1 MKSFKK
7 VLKYFS
13 VLILVLSLFGLGFTF
28 LFAEKIEGIVLNK
41 VNSKL
46 KTGISVADIE
56 FSVFANFPYASVTFS
71 DIFIQDSNSDTLLFS
86 KNSIIKLN
94 VISLISGDYSVKN
107 MEVQKGEI
115 NVKYDE
121 KGIPNFNILKDTTK
135 TDSDLNL
142 DRILFTRHFT
152 ILSIVLLM
160 VVSFYINQANNLR
173 KTRKSMKITSFYD

>member
-86 KNSIIKLN
+86 KNSLIKLN
-94 VISLISGDYSVKN
+94 VISFKL
-107 MEVQKGEI
+107 
-115 NVKYDE
+115 
-121 KGIPNFNILKDTTK
+121 TK
-135 TDSDLNL
+135 LN
-142 DRILFTRHFT
+142 
-152 ILSIVLLM
+152 
-160 VVSFYINQANNLR
+160 
-173 KTRKSMKITSFYD
+173 